1 MAKMKEFIDT
11 CTKNGVDVAVV
22 LNMEIGKPGTH
33 PMVQPFGNKLS
44 CCGFFDSINAL
55 TRVCEKTYGDGT
67 LKRHCRENPKS
78 HLPQAIGLG
87 REFN

>member
-1 MAKMKEFIDT
+1 MAKMKELIDA
-11 CTKNGVDVAVV
+11 CTQNGIDVAVV
-22 LNMEIGKPGTH
+22 LNMESVPGAR
-33 PMVQPFGNKLS
+33 PLVQPFGNKLS

-55 TRVCEKTYGDGT
+55 TRVCEKTYGEGT
-67 LKRHCRENPKS
+67 LKQHCRRNPKS